1 VQLFTAIASGL
12 VTLAVTAKT
21 FRISE
26 FDQAIQLVAARVA
39 RTRPRG

>member
-12 VTLAVTAKT
+12 VTLAVAAKT